1 MSRYHALRVRA
12 VVDETHDTKS
22 LVFEVPPALA
32 SAFAYQPGQFLTLR
46 LSIHGRHVPRCY
58 SLSSAPGVDD
68 ALRVTVKRVKD
79 GRGSNWVCDR
89 IRTGDTVEVLAPSG
103 VFYPCSLD
111 GDFLLLAGGSGITP
125 VFSILRTVLAKAQG
139 RATLLYANRDE
150 KSVIFQSELKALAE
164 AHPARLFHM
173 ACWSSCDA
181 QGSSEPQVKKPA
193 F

>member
-22 LVFEVPPALA
+22 VAFDVPPELA

-46 LSIHGRHVPRCY
+46 LGIDGRHVPRCY
-58 SLSSAPGVDD
+58 SMSSAPGVDD
-68 ALRVTVKRVKD
+68 APRVTVKRVTS
-79 GRGSNWVCDR
+79 GRGSNWVCDNVR
-89 IRTGDTVEVLAPSG
+89 AGDTIEVMAPSG
-103 VFYPCSLD
+103 VFHPRSLD

-164 AHPARLFHM
+164 AHPARLTVIH
-173 ACWSSCDA
+173 WLDS
-181 QGSSEPQVKKPA
+181 V
-193 F
+193 